1 MKSILVWDPAG
12 QAYLTNDSQAN
23 HGRRRSGLLG
33 TSSHSQT
40 IATVVDVRLDLMIDD
55 IEAMEQTSPTEWE
68 QMKQLKKDIIHR
80 CIIIGSWHGRQVSQ
94 QCSARTERST
104 SSSVGVDE
112 STAEWQLKMIQAIE
126 TRRLHMLER
135 STCIIQLKL
144 ATKFKNN

>member
-1 MKSILVWDPAG
+1 MAEEEVACLERR
-12 QAYLTNDSQAN
+12 LTARPLQPS
-23 HGRRRSGLLG
+23 S
-33 TSSHSQT
+33 TS
-40 IATVVDVRLDLMIDD
+40 LDRMIDD

-80 CIIIGSWHGRQVSQ
+80 CIIIGRGMADRYHNNVLHEQKKYFVTR
-94 QCSARTERST
+94 
-104 SSSVGVDE
+104 GVDE

-135 STCIIQLKL
+135 STCVIQLKL